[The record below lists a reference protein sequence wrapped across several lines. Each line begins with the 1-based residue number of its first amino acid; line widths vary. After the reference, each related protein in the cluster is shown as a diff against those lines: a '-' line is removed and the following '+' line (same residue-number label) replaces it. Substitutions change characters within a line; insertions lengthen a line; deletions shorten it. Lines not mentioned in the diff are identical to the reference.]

1 MEIITYI
8 NTNKELRN
16 ILQYGVENVNYTLDD
31 NGQVTY
37 TDNNKYWMDITKTG
51 NSFIAYTMAGTDSDI
66 WEYGMKQNRDAT
78 VDMILGFSIKD
89 ADVDVEVIKKIQAL
103 SVQTKARVDACK
115 TYDELKA
122 LVDSLTVELRS
133 SSKEEI
139 KRYVNVMAD
148 PTDDGKS
155 TPYVLLY
162 EWMQGMGFITD
173 D

>member
-1 MEIITYI
+1 
-8 NTNKELRN
+8 
-16 ILQYGVENVNYTLDD
+16 
-31 NGQVTY
+31 
-37 TDNNKYWMDITKTG
+37 
-51 NSFIAYTMAGTDSDI
+51 
-66 WEYGMKQNRDAT
+66 MKQNRDAT

-103 SVQTKARVDACK
+103 SVQTKARIDACK

-133 SSKEEI
+133 ASKEEI